1 MKVEKIR
8 VNLGEDS
15 YNIIIGSKL
24 LSYAGEHI
32 KPLLKST
39 KVIIITDS
47 IVEKLYLKALK
58 DQLKGLEV
66 FSIILPSGEKTK
78 SFKYL
83 EKLCEDILSIGIDRK
98 TTLIALG
105 GGVIG
110 DITGFA
116 AGILLRGIDF
126 IQIPTTLLAMVDS
139 SVGGKTAINA
149 RAGKNLVG
157 LFNQPKLVLCDTS
170 LLKSLPKREVMAGF
184 AEVAKYG
191 IILDKAFF
199 EYLEKLK
206 KLEDGFDYMVLKS
219 CEIKARVVEGDEKE
233 QNGLR
238 ELLNFGHTL
247 GHALE
252 GKFGKK
258 GLIIHGEAVSIGM
271 AFASYLSFKQ
281 GLIKKADYNRIVAF
295 MQQKGLPT
303 KLNDIFSIKEWKATS
318 NYKPESP
325 LEADLAEF
333 LKTPPTLTKELIEYI
348 KKDKKVKNNQIKWI
362 LIGGVGGF
370 NEIVKEDLNILLN

>member
-1 MKVEKIR
+1 
-8 VNLGEDS
+8 LGEDS

-24 LSYAGEHI
+24 LSHAGENI

-83 EKLCEDILSIGIDRK
+83 EKICEDILNIGIDRK

-206 KLEDGFDYMVLKS
+206 TLEDGFDYMVLKS

-303 KLNDIFSIKEWKATS
+303 KLNDVFSIKEWKASS
-318 NYKPESP
+318 NYQPESP

-333 LKTPPTLTKELIEYI
+333 LKPPPTITKELIEYI

-362 LIGGVGGF
+362 LIGGVGVAG
-370 NEIVKEDLNILLN
+370 